1 MTDFKIFV
9 YLVKTNF
16 KKLWKLFIFMVFCAL
31 GANFLTILQPLIF
44 ASMMEVVLPRNIN
57 FLNQQTNQVNN
68 VQEQSF
74 FDLNFVGEKF
84 LSIINDFFNRT
95 NLSTLSD
102 LILLS
107 SIFLILVITASLVN
121 YLTNVISKWSNATL
135 TISIR
140 EDLLNHFFNLD
151 YSFFTKNKYSEI
163 ISRVITDTKSVAQGV
178 VPVLQTLFHQGTLVL
193 IYGFFLY
200 KTDNIIFLSSFLIF
214 GIQYF
219 IMLFLKK
226 PIKNSLIQVNNKTAE
241 LLSTLNETFSAIR
254 VTKVFN
260 MKSFQFKK
268 LNKLQT
274 EERKFGF
281 KAAILDEAQTP
292 ISSILTSTSLVI
304 ILFAIL
310 FQLQQNN
317 ISLQGG
323 IMFII
328 IGRLIINPII
338 RLSTIFTWLIALG
351 ATYHKINIYKNVK
364 SKIKDGKLSKCFFK
378 EDIKIKDC
386 SFNYDEKSKII
397 FSSFTIKKNEKIAI
411 VGPSGSGKSTLIDLI
426 LRLYDP
432 IKGSILLDNIN
443 IKNFEIKNYRA
454 LFGLIPQEPYLY
466 NDTIINNIICGRKD
480 ITKSEVI
487 NAAKLAN
494 ADTFIIKKKKGYSTV
509 VGDRG
514 VMLSGGE
521 KQRIA
526 IARALVKNP
535 EVLVFDEATSSLDSK
550 SEKHVQDAINK
561 ILKFK
566 TAIIIAHRFSTI
578 KKADKIIVMNNHKI
592 EKIGNHKMLMKNSK
606 TYKELYQLQFL
617 KK

>member
-44 ASMMEVVLPRNIN
+44 ASMMEVVLPKELGI
-57 FLNQQTNQVNN
+57 LNSQNTSLSDIS
-68 VQEQSF
+68 EQSF

-323 IMFII
+323 IMFIV

-338 RLSTIFTWLIALG
+338 RLSTIFTWLVALG
-351 ATYHKINIYKNVK
+351 ATYHKINIYKKFK

-397 FSSFTIKKNEKIAI
+397 FNSFTIKKNEKIAI

-494 ADTFIIKKKKGYSTV
+494 ADTLKIKKKKGYSTV
-509 VGDRG
+509 IGDRG

-550 SEKHVQDAINK
+550 SEKNVQDAINK